1 MDETTAYSPRGVPTS
16 ERQWACRY
24 AGQAAVR
31 GDSEGKAGW
40 SSAGRTRAGRS
51 HAGAGRSSFRGRR
64 NPRGTGVTHQRSG
77 REHGVP
83 LAGSSRKRH
92 VLSASLTGR
101 FPSGAGKWKGG
112 HRRLTSP
119 VLRTRDRS
127 VSPYLASPLMYSASR
142 RRTFFLSSIG
152 NFPRDSS
159 SMQRSRSYPASL
171 R

>member
-16 ERQWACRY
+16 ERQWALVKPQYEATQKER
-24 AGQAAVR
+24 R
-31 GDSEGKAGW
+31 GGVLS
-40 SSAGRTRAGRS
+40 GRMRAGGS
-51 HAGAGRSSFRGRR
+51 HAGAGRSSFGGRR

-83 LAGSSRKRH
+83 LAGSSRKRN
-92 VLSASLTGR
+92 VRSASLTGR
-101 FPSGAGKWKGG
+101 FPSGAGKWNGG
-112 HRRLTSP
+112 RRRLTSP

-127 VSPYLASPLMYSASR
+127 ASPYFASPLMYSASR